1 MHALGL
7 MGCTAVRTP
16 FQAITVC
23 PAHLVTQ
30 DPSRLAMVWSRL
42 LLISRQ
48 VDSCL
53 KPKTEQERQHLLN
66 KY

>member
-1 MHALGL
+1 MRALSL
-7 MGCTAVRTP
+7 MGCTAARTL
-16 FQAITVC
+16 FQATTVC
-23 PAHLVTQ
+23 RAQLVTQ
-30 DPSRLAMVWSRL
+30 DPSRLAMVWSRP